1 MRRSPLHP
9 LHFLPAFLVLFLCL
23 NTYSSAQTTLPPSD
37 KLAVV
42 WTSADPEVAHRMV
55 LMYTHAAKTAG
66 WFDEVLLI
74 IWGPSQRLFI
84 EDAEIRNKVFEM
96 EKDGVIVEA
105 CIVCA
110 EAYGFAEELKNH
122 GLSVK
127 PMGMPLTEMIK
138 SDWHVLTF

>member
-1 MRRSPLHP
+1 MNHSRVHS
-9 LHFLPAFLVLFLCL
+9 FLFLSSFLVLFLCL
-23 NTYSSAQTTLPPSD
+23 NTGSSAQTTQPSSD

-42 WTSADPEVAHRMV
+42 WTSADPEVAHRME

-84 EDAEIRNKVFEM
+84 ENVEIRNKVLEM

-110 EAYGFAEELKNH
+110 EAYGFADELKNH

-138 SDWHVLTF
+138 SDWHVITF